1 MTPPSLLS
9 VIVPAHQAAALLSD
23 TLGAIRACEPSG
35 TDWELIMV
43 DDGSDDGTAELGAAL
58 ADRVVRLR
66 GPAAGPAAAR
76 NAGAGVARGDWLLF
90 VDADVRVHPD
100 LLVRFRDSIVAHPRA
115 SAIFGTYDDS
125 PAAPGLVSRYRNL
138 LHRYVH
144 LRGAGPAETFW
155 AGLGGVRADAFR
167 AAGGFDSVRYP
178 RPQIEDIELGYRLR
192 DGGAE
197 IILDAAMQG
206 THLKGWGLGRMM
218 VTDFRDRAMPWMRL
232 LLERRGRN
240 RGSLNVGRA
249 ERVRVMAAGLA
260 LAALAAA
267 LGLRDPRPA
276 WLALGLLAAVAATNV
291 ALYRWLTRRGGLGFT
306 LAAIPL
312 HLLYYVSN
320 AVAGVLAL
328 LFHWRSRPEYPSPF
342 SRLEG
347 SLAVTGLPE
356 TSELPALGFAPL
368 HKRAFGIATGT
379 VAALVTFVA
388 TAVYLLRDPQSG
400 LDLGLLSQFFLGY
413 SVSWRGAL
421 IGAGQA
427 WIAGFVMGWFLA
439 FSRNLALTVMVFIGR
454 SRAELE
460 QTRDFLDHL

>member
-1 MTPPSLLS
+1 MTPRPLLS
-9 VIVPAHQAAALLSD
+9 VIVPAHQAAALLRD
-23 TLGAIRACEPSG
+23 TLGAIRACALPG
-35 TDWELIMV
+35 ADWELILV
-43 DDGSDDGTAELGAAL
+43 DDGSDDGTAELGAEL

-66 GPAAGPAAAR
+66 APAAGPAAAR

-90 VDADVRVHPD
+90 VDADVRVHSD
-100 LLVRFRDSIVAHPRA
+100 LLVRFRDSTVAHPGA
-115 SAIFGTYDDS
+115 SAVFGTYDDR

-155 AGLGGVRADAFR
+155 AGLGGVRAEAFR
-167 AAGGFDSVRYP
+167 AAGGFDSRRYS

-197 IILDAAMQG
+197 IILDPAMQG
-206 THLKGWGLGRMM
+206 THLKGWSLGRMI

-232 LLERRGRN
+232 LLERRGRD
-240 RGSLNVGRA
+240 RGSLNVGRT
-249 ERVRVMAAGLA
+249 ERVRVTGAGLA
-260 LAALAAA
+260 LAALATA
-267 LGLRDPRPA
+267 LGLRDPRPV
-276 WLALGLLAAVAATNV
+276 WIALGLLVALIASNA
-291 ALYRWLTRRGGLGFT
+291 ALYRWLARQGGVGFT
-306 LAAIPL
+306 LVAIPL
-312 HLLYYVSN
+312 HLAYYVSN
-320 AVAGVLAL
+320 AVAGVLAV
-328 LFHWRSRPEYPSPF
+328 LFHWRSRPEYPSAV
-342 SRLEG
+342 SRVEE
-347 SLAVTGLPE
+347 SVVVT
-356 TSELPALGFAPL
+356 ELPALGFAPL

-379 VAALVTFVA
+379 VAALATFLA
-388 TAVYLLRDPQSG
+388 TAIYLLRDPQAG
-400 LDLGLLSQFFLGY
+400 LDLGLLSQFFVGY

-439 FSRNLALTVMVFIGR
+439 FTRNLALTVVLFIGR